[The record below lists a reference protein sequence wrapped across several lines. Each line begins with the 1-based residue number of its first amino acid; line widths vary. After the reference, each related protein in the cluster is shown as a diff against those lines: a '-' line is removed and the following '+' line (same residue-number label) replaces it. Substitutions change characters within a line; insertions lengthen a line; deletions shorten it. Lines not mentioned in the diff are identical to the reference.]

1 MGIMRM
7 GYAHVRVT
15 DMAEAKNHYA
25 NTLGLYEVLEENGRV
40 YYKGW
45 DEWDHHSVVL
55 EEGGVGLVKF
65 GFKVE
70 HEYDIDDIEKKA
82 QTFGCIV
89 ERMSKGENPE
99 VSDGIRIHTPSD
111 HLFEV
116 YHGQTLVGTEVG
128 THNPESFPRHLV
140 GVGVPA
146 IDHALVTAADVRGM
160 ERFLT
165 EVFGFYATERVQT
178 SLEPDCDYIGTWMT
192 SGNQIHQLAVIAG
205 SNARLRRRL
214 QRRQHVLNEEPRL
227 VTDHRAGEA
236 VSRAVHTLRRRHDH
250 VLAANAGQ
258 LVQFLVEILRR
269 PETDDLHECLTAVG
283 MPQREVGQEQRITH
297 GHRRRLTE
305 QLPLAALCAE
315 ALAEIGRQRTLP
327 RGVVSRAPRLGA

>member
-15 DMAEAKNHYA
+15 DLAEAKNHYA
-25 NTLGLYEVLEENGRV
+25 NTLGLYEVLEEDGRV

-70 HEYDIDDIEKKA
+70 HEFDIDEIEKKA

-146 IDHALVTAADVRGM
+146 IDHALITAADVKGM
-160 ERFLT
+160 EHFLT
-165 EVFGFYATERVQT
+165 EVFSFYATERVQT
-178 SLEPDCDYIGTWMT
+178 SLEPDADYIGTWMT

-205 SNARLRRRL
+205 PQGKLHHFAFKLADWNDVGHAADLFSMDEVPIDVGPTRHGITRGQTVYFFDPAGNRNEVFAGGYTAYPDRPVSIWTPDQLGKGIFYHARE
-214 QRRQHVLNEEPRL
+214 LNERF
-227 VTDHRAGEA
+227 T
-236 VSRAVHTLRRRHDH
+236 S
-250 VLAANAGQ
+250 VL
-258 LVQFLVEILRR
+258 
-269 PETDDLHECLTAVG
+269 T
-283 MPQREVGQEQRITH
+283 
-297 GHRRRLTE
+297 
-305 QLPLAALCAE
+305 
-315 ALAEIGRQRTLP
+315 
-327 RGVVSRAPRLGA
+327 

>member
-1 MGIMRM
+1 MRM

-15 DMAEAKNHYA
+15 DMAEAKDHYA
-25 NTLGLYEVLEENGRV
+25 NTLGLYEVLEEDGRV

-82 QTFGCIV
+82 QTYGCIV
-89 ERMSKGENPE
+89 ERMSKGDNPE

-146 IDHALVTAADVRGM
+146 LDHALITAEDVRGM

-165 EVFGFYATERVQT
+165 EVFGYYATERVQT

-205 SNARLRRRL
+205 PQAKLHHFAFKLADWNEVGHAADIFSMDDVAIDVGPTRHGITRGQTVYFFDPSGNRNEVFAGGYTSFPDRPVSIWTPDQLGKGIFYHARE
-214 QRRQHVLNEEPRL
+214 LNERF
-227 VTDHRAGEA
+227 T
-236 VSRAVHTLRRRHDH
+236 S
-250 VLAANAGQ
+250 VL
-258 LVQFLVEILRR
+258 
-269 PETDDLHECLTAVG
+269 T
-283 MPQREVGQEQRITH
+283 
-297 GHRRRLTE
+297 
-305 QLPLAALCAE
+305 
-315 ALAEIGRQRTLP
+315 
-327 RGVVSRAPRLGA
+327 